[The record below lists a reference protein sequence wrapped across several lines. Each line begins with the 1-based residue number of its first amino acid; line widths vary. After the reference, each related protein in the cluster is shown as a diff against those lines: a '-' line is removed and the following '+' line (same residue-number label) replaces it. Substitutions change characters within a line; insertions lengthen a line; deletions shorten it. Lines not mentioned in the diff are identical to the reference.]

1 MSITI
6 WSLQF
11 LLYFLFHHF
20 SDVDILSYPALFL
33 IALVSFI
40 LTYALIRF
48 HVEKFIFRK
57 IKLIYKVI
65 SNTKDSLKDRSLS
78 ATYTTLEDV
87 NDKAVEW
94 AMSTEKEIST
104 LKSLENYR
112 KQYLGD
118 VSHELKT
125 PLFSIQGYLLTLLE
139 GGIHD
144 EKINIK
150 YLKKASENVDRM
162 QAIVEDLEMINML
175 ESEDEGLEKT
185 IFELKQLSDSVIS
198 DLVFQ
203 AKEKNIQLVYKPGA
217 NQSYKVLADKEK
229 IRQVFINLIENSIK
243 YGNENGKTKISFY
256 DMESRILIEV
266 SDDGIGIG
274 EEDIKHVYD
283 RFYRADKSRSR
294 EIGGSGLGLA
304 IVKHIIEA
312 HGQTLSLRS
321 TDGKGSTFGFTLE
334 KK

>member
-1 MSITI
+1 MTISI
-6 WSLQF
+6 WGLQ
-11 LLYFLFHHF
+11 LLLCFLFNYF
-20 SDVDILSYPALFL
+20 SGVTFLPFLPLVLLS
-33 IALVSFI
+33 IISFV
-40 LTYALIRF
+40 LTYLLIRF

-65 SNTKDSLKDRSLS
+65 SSTKDSLKGTTL
-78 ATYTTLEDV
+78 AGGYTTLEDV

-94 AMSTEKEIST
+94 AMNTEKEIST

-125 PLFSIQGYLLTLLE
+125 PLFSIQGYLMTLLE
-139 GGIHD
+139 GGIYD
-144 EKINIK
+144 EKINLK
-150 YLKKASENVDRM
+150 YLKKASENVDRL

-175 ESEDEGLEKT
+175 ESDDEGLDQS
-185 IFELKQLSDSVIS
+185 IFDLKMLTDNVFS

-203 AKEKNIQLVYKPGA
+203 AREKNISLVYKPGA
-217 NQSYKVLADKEK
+217 DQSFKVMADRGK
-229 IRQVFINLIENSIK
+229 IRQVLINLISNSIK
-243 YGNENGKTKISFY
+243 YGKEDGKTKISFY
-256 DMESRILIEV
+256 DMETRILVEV
-266 SDDGIGIG
+266 SDNGIGIA
-274 EEDIKHVYD
+274 EKDIKHVYD

-294 EIGGSGLGLA
+294 DVGGSGLGLA

-312 HGQTLSLRS
+312 HSQTLSLRS